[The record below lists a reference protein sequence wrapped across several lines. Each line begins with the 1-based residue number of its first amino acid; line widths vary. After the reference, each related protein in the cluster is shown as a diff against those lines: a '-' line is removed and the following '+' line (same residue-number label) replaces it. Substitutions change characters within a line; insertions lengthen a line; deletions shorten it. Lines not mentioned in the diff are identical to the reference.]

1 MAKVGK
7 GLKSKSLALLFM
19 VLIVIAGSFVILS
32 RKDSRPPH
40 PPKNPP
46 KTKQSEPFVFQCF
59 WQHNFSRK
67 QAFSIKS
74 LLVTQNEFIRSNPD
88 TTVIIWTEDN
98 ANATASNVWLQQMES
113 LGVQVRHYNATLEA
127 MGTPLEGN
135 NVVSRRY
142 KRTAF
147 HSDWA
152 RLIELFKH
160 GGLYFDLDTM
170 FLKDVRPL
178 IAKYGEFGYP
188 WITRR
193 GKINNA
199 FLHFKKEGAAITD
212 ILTRA
217 NKERKATGL
226 HGFTGFLI
234 SQKPKDLNLVPYEV
248 IDFCWIDW
256 TLCPHFDFTWFFKPW
271 NEQSWV
277 KKRKAKSG
285 LEGSYVYHWHNCW
298 KEPIVNGSL
307 FEKYEKEF
315 DFVLGVPHNVG
326 NNTF

>member
-135 NVVSRRY
+135 KIVSRVY

-234 SQKPKDLNLVPYEV
+234 AQKPKDLNLVPYKV
-248 IDFCWIDW
+248 IDFCWVDK
-256 TLCPHFDFTWFFKPW
+256 TLCPHFDFTWFFKPLEKGSKR
-271 NEQSWV
+271 EQIANKGFS
-277 KKRKAKSG
+277 S
-285 LEGSYVYHWHNCW
+285 SFVYHWHNCW
-298 KEPIVNGSL
+298 KEPIIEGSP